1 MFNRILSEVHS
12 AVVFFPRTLMF
23 SGKRFN
29 HIPVMEREIVDFLS
43 PKPNEVLLDM
53 TFGAG
58 GHTRALL
65 ETTPSLKC
73 YCLDRDQE
81 FLSHFEQLKN
91 TLGSTTQ
98 TFVALL
104 GKFSDLPRLCQQHGL
119 GAGTV
124 DMIVMDL
131 GVSSMQLDNPERGF
145 AFKTECSLDM
155 RMDGPAQS
163 NQHEFTDNQSVVTPF
178 RCLAAMPREGSTRAG
193 MLPGCPSLD
202 RGSRE
207 AEVGPEPQTFRS
219 VNSRSTHPSHLAP
232 VRIYR
237 PSTVHIFHLKEIG
250 LLSLTNTTVSNG
262 STPTAADV
270 LNNLSAADLAQ
281 IFRLYGEERYSRR
294 IANAITDHRHT
305 LGPIRTTKQLA
316 DIVCSVVPS
325 RSTNAQPGSSTHP
338 ATRVFQALRIFVNDE
353 LNELCV
359 GLELA
364 EKLLKPATPCPGG
377 RAGRLAVISFHSLE
391 DRIVKWA
398 FSVPTTKTDVGL
410 AVALANRTTASMTGI
425 HRRQALL
432 RQLDPAASES
442 LSVRSPRWAYT
453 TELSMPTEEEISR
466 NQRARSAKLRGAVK
480 A

>member
-1 MFNRILSEVHS
+1 MFSWILSEVRS

-23 SGKRFN
+23 PGKRFN

-65 ETTPSLKC
+65 ETTPNLKC
-73 YCLDRDQE
+73 YCLDRDRE

-98 TFVALL
+98 TFVPLL
-104 GKFSDLPRLCQQHGL
+104 GKFSDLPQLCQQHDL
-119 GAGTV
+119 RAGTV

-145 AFKTECSLDM
+145 AFKTDCSLDM
-155 RMDGPAQS
+155 RMDG
-163 NQHEFTDNQSVVTPF
+163 
-178 RCLAAMPREGSTRAG
+178 LA
-193 MLPGCPSLD
+193 
-202 RGSRE
+202 
-207 AEVGPEPQTFRS
+207 
-219 VNSRSTHPSHLAP
+219 
-232 VRIYR
+232 
-237 PSTVHIFHLKEIG
+237 
-250 LLSLTNTTVSNG
+250 

-270 LNNLSAADLAQ
+270 LNNLNAADLAQ

-316 DIVCSVVPS
+316 DIICSVVPS
-325 RSTNAQPGSSTHP
+325 RSTNVQHGSSTHP

-353 LNELCV
+353 LNELCA

-364 EKLLKPATPCPGG
+364 EKLLKPATLCPGG

-398 FSVPTTKTDVGL
+398 FSVSTTNTDVGL

-432 RQLDPAASES
+432 RQLDPSASES

-453 TELSMPTEEEISR
+453 TDLRMPTEEEISR

>member
-155 RMDGPAQS
+155 RMDGPA
-163 NQHEFTDNQSVVTPF
+163 
-178 RCLAAMPREGSTRAG
+178 
-193 MLPGCPSLD
+193 
-202 RGSRE
+202 
-207 AEVGPEPQTFRS
+207 
-219 VNSRSTHPSHLAP
+219 
-232 VRIYR
+232 
-237 PSTVHIFHLKEIG
+237 
-250 LLSLTNTTVSNG
+250 

-442 LSVRSPRWAYT
+442 LSVRSPRWA
-453 TELSMPTEEEISR
+453 
-466 NQRARSAKLRGAVK
+466 
-480 A
+480 